1 MCVFRFTDDLGIEK
15 GRGTWLSECYSDL
28 YEMVQF
34 LNKGSEKR
42 WRLQFF
48 RFLVAFV
55 VMLPREGNKHAR
67 PRYFSFSP

>member
-42 WRLQFF
+42 
-48 RFLVAFV
+48 
-55 VMLPREGNKHAR
+55 
-67 PRYFSFSP
+67 